1 MSEATSQNGRMIHL
15 QQYLIEYY
23 FTKQKMAS
31 FCGSSKMLTSASQVF
46 LFEHKVC

>member
-23 FTKQKMAS
+23 FTKQKNGFFLRLIKNVNFS
-31 FCGSSKMLTSASQVF
+31 IPGVF
-46 LFEHKVC
+46 I